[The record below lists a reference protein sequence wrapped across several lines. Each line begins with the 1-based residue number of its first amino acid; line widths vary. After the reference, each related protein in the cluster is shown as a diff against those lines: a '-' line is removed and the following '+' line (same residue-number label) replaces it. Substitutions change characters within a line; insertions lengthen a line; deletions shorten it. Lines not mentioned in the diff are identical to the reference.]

1 MDIALGVS
9 MTPTA
14 VRMVLVEGEKA
25 DGVTVDHDA
34 FDIATG
40 EGAATVAEQVVAAIL
55 GTRESAVEGGHRLV
69 STGVAWTDHVA
80 AAELRDVLAA
90 RKIDDVALVSELHAA
105 GALAQAVGQAVGYD
119 RTALMFLERDTATVS
134 VVETAT
140 GAIVKVQT
148 ESLHAQD
155 AVAELQRMIAGLQV
169 IDEPPQGLFVLG
181 SGVDVAA
188 VKSQLS
194 LGTTLPVHVP
204 DDAELALARGAALAS
219 ATAPRYEASTVG
231 LAYAQDPDGT
241 TAGKVYPAD
250 AGYPAGASTEM
261 SEAGTQMAAAGYMA
275 PLGYS
280 EVLDEPGDD
289 LGYDALPEEL
299 DFAPDESGRKPFLLV
314 GSALTSIFVI
324 GVVALVIS
332 LAVSIR
338 PTVDQRP
345 SPAESAIVPSS
356 QPAAPAA
363 PEAAPPQPSAPSV
376 PDTIQEPIPV
386 VQQAPRTVFVTPA
399 PQAPAPAPAPAAP
412 APAPAPAPEA
422 PAPAPEAPPPAPAP
436 VIAPV
441 IPAPILPPP
450 VVVLPRNL
458 IPPFLR
464 PPRQHEYPS
473 YPSSPS
479 YPSYPSS
486 PPQTPT
492 YPPPSQEPSYP
503 TYPSTPQEP
512 SYPSAPQQPSAPA
525 TTQAPSYPAPAAGSG
540 GYGSGS
546 GGYGSGSGS
555 SSGSDGSR
563 SSGSGGSGGSGGS
576 RSGGGGSPLWPW
588 PSFGH

>member
-40 EGAATVAEQVVAAIL
+40 EGAATAGEQVVAAIL
-55 GTRESAVEGGHRLV
+55 GTRESATEGGHRLV
-69 STGVAWTDHVA
+69 STGVTWTDHA
-80 AAELRDVLAA
+80 AAAGLRDALAS
-90 RKIDDVALVSELHAA
+90 RKIDDVVLVSELHAA

-148 ESLHAQD
+148 ESLHTQD
-155 AVAELQRMIAGLQV
+155 AVAELQRMIAGLEA

-194 LGTTLPVHVP
+194 LGTTLPVHAP
-204 DDAELALARGAALAS
+204 EEAELALARGAALAS

-231 LAYAQDPDGT
+231 LAYAHDPDGT
-241 TAGKVYPAD
+241 TAGKVYPA
-250 AGYPAGASTEM
+250 AAVYPAGASTEM

-314 GSALTSIFVI
+314 GSALTSVFVI

-338 PTVDQRP
+338 PTVGERP

-363 PEAAPPQPSAPSV
+363 PEAAPPQPSPPSV

-412 APAPAPAPEA
+412 APAPEA
-422 PAPAPEAPPPAPAP
+422 PAPAPEAPAPAPAP

-450 VVVLPRNL
+450 IVVLPRNL

-464 PPRQHEYPS
+464 PPQQPEYPS
-473 YPSSPS
+473 YPSSPQTPSYPS

-492 YPPPSQEPSYP
+492 YPSPSQEPS
-503 TYPSTPQEP
+503 YPSTPQEP
-512 SYPSAPQQPSAPA
+512 SYPSTPQQPSTPV

-546 GGYGSGSGS
+546 SSGGYGSGSGS
-555 SSGSDGSR
+555 SSGSDDSR
-563 SSGSGGSGGSGGS
+563 SGGSGGSGGS
-576 RSGGGGSPLWPW
+576 RSGSGGSPLWPW

>member
-9 MTPTA
+9 MTPTT

-34 FDIATG
+34 FDIQTG
-40 EGAATVAEQVVAAIL
+40 DGAATAADQVVAAIL
-55 GTRESAVEGGHRLV
+55 GTRESAAEGGHRLV
-69 STGVAWTDHVA
+69 STGVTWTDYA
-80 AAELRDVLAA
+80 AAAGLRDALAA

-105 GALAQAVGQAVGYD
+105 GSLAQAVGQTVGYD

-134 VVETAT
+134 VVDTAT
-140 GAIVKVQT
+140 GDIVKVQT
-148 ESLHAQD
+148 EHLHSQD
-155 AVAELQRMIAGLQV
+155 AVAELQRMIAGLEA
-169 IDEPPQGLFVLG
+169 IAEPPQGVFVLG

-188 VKSQLS
+188 VKSQLA
-194 LGTTLPVHVP
+194 LGTVLPVHAP
-204 DDAELALARGAALAS
+204 DEAELALARGAALAS
-219 ATAPRYEASTVG
+219 ATAPRYDASTVG

-241 TAGKVYPAD
+241 TAGKVYPA
-250 AGYPAGASTEM
+250 AGVYPAAASTEM

-280 EVLDEPGDD
+280 EVLDEMEGD
-289 LGYDALPEEL
+289 LGYDSVPYESVPEEL
-299 DFAPDESGRKPFLLV
+299 DFAPDDSGRKPFLLV
-314 GSALTSIFVI
+314 GSALTSIFVV

-345 SPAESAIVPSS
+345 SPAESVIVPSS
-356 QPAAPAA
+356 QPAGPAV
-363 PEAAPPQPSAPSV
+363 EQAAPPAPPSAPSV

-412 APAPAPAPEA
+412 PPAPEAPAPVPEAPAPAPAP
-422 PAPAPEAPPPAPAP
+422 
-436 VIAPV
+436 IAPV

-450 VVVLPRNL
+450 IIVLPQPL
-458 IPPFLR
+458 LPPFLR
-464 PPRQHEYPS
+464 PPRQRDYPS
-473 YPSSPS
+473 YPSSPN

-486 PPQTPT
+486 PQTPT
-492 YPPPSQEPSYP
+492 YPSSPPAQQPPSQ
-503 TYPSTPQEP
+503 
-512 SYPSAPQQPSAPA
+512 QP
-525 TTQAPSYPAPAAGSG
+525 QAPVTEAPSDPPPAAGGSG
-540 GYGSGS
+540 GYGAGGYGGGSGS
-546 GGYGSGSGS
+546 GGYGGGSGSGS
-555 SSGSDGSR
+555 DGGSR
-563 SSGSGGSGGSGGS
+563 SGDSGGS
-576 RSGGGGSPLWPW
+576 RSGRGSQNPLWPW

>member
-34 FDIATG
+34 FDIVTG
-40 EGAATVAEQVVAAIL
+40 EGAATAAEQVVAAIL
-55 GTRESAVEGGHRLV
+55 GTRESAAEGGHRLV
-69 STGVAWTDHVA
+69 STGVTWTDHA
-80 AAELRDVLAA
+80 AAAGLRDALAA
-90 RKIDDVALVSELHAA
+90 RKIDDVVLVSELHAA

-134 VVETAT
+134 VVETAS

-155 AVAELQRMIAGLQV
+155 AVAELQRMIAGLEA

-194 LGTTLPVHVP
+194 VGTTLPVHAP
-204 DDAELALARGAALAS
+204 EEAELALARGAALAS

-231 LAYAQDPDGT
+231 LAYAHDPDGT
-241 TAGKVYPAD
+241 TAGKLYPA
-250 AGYPAGASTEM
+250 AAAYPAGASTEM

-280 EVLDEPGDD
+280 EVPDD
-289 LGYDALPEEL
+289 LGDGLGYAAVPAEL

-338 PTVDQRP
+338 PTVGERP
-345 SPAESAIVPSS
+345 SPAESVIVPSS

-399 PQAPAPAPAPAAP
+399 PQAPAPAPAPEAPAPAPAAPAPVPDAP
-412 APAPAPAPEA
+412 APAPAP
-422 PAPAPEAPPPAPAP
+422 
-436 VIAPV
+436 IAPV
-441 IPAPILPPP
+441 IPAPVIAPPVIVLPP
-450 VVVLPRNL
+450 LL
-458 IPPFLR
+458 PPFLR
-464 PPRQHEYPS
+464 PPRAPNYPT
-473 YPSSPS
+473 YPSSPQTPPS
-479 YPSYPSS
+479 YPSYPS

-503 TYPSTPQEP
+503 STPQQP
-512 SYPSAPQQPSAPA
+512 SYPSSPPQQPAAPV
-525 TTQAPSYPAPAAGSG
+525 TTQAPSNPAPPAAGSG

-546 GGYGSGSGS
+546 GGYGSGSDS

-563 SSGSGGSGGSGGS
+563 SSGSGGS
-576 RSGGGGSPLWPW
+576 RSGSGGSPLWPW
-588 PSFGH
+588 PTFGH